1 MEQRKTIRLIA
12 FFEAFKGLVVL
23 LAGLG
28 MLSLLH
34 KDLHD
39 IAVRLVHHSH
49 LNPASRY
56 PQIFIDAMDHVQDS
70 RLVLLALGAAA
81 YSAVRLAEAY
91 GLFYE
96 RAWAEWLAAGSGAL
110 YVPLE
115 LFRFMRHPGWLSAV
129 LFVLNVAVVAV
140 MVIALRRRRR
150 ERQESAILPPQ

>member
-1 MEQRKTIRLIA
+1 MDQRKTIRAIA

-28 MLSLLH
+28 LLSLLH
-34 KDLHD
+34 RDLHD

-56 PQIFIDAMDHVQDS
+56 PQIFIDAVSHVQDS
-70 RLVLLALGAAA
+70 RLVLMAVGAAC

-96 RAWAEWLAAGSGAL
+96 RAWAEWLAAGSGAI
-110 YVPLE
+110 YVPIE
-115 LFRFMRHPGWLSAV
+115 LLHFIGHPGWLNGL
-129 LFVLNVAVVAV
+129 LFVLNVIVV
-140 MVIALRRRRR
+140 MVMVQALLRRRRTPR
-150 ERQESAILPPQ
+150 

>member
-1 MEQRKTIRLIA
+1 MDQRRTIRLIA
-12 FFEAFKGLVVL
+12 LFEALKGAVVL

-28 MLSLLH
+28 LLSLLH

-39 IAVRLVHHSH
+39 IAVRLVHHTH

-70 RLVLLALGAAA
+70 RLVLLAVGAAA

-96 RAWAEWLAAGSGAL
+96 RAWAEWLAAGSGAI

-115 LFRFMRHPGWLSAV
+115 LFRFFRHPGWLSGA
-129 LFVLNVAVVAV
+129 LFLLNVAVVAV
-140 MVIALRRRRR
+140 MVRALMQRRKAAGAGEAR
-150 ERQESAILPPQ
+150 S